1 MWMMET
7 REPRSYILRHRV
19 QLILSRTNS
28 NLDGIY
34 NAIVQAQQ
42 ETSKPTIIK
51 LKTIIGYG
59 SLQQGT
65 HGVHGSRKCA
75 KYYFIGGH

>member
-1 MWMMET
+1 M
-7 REPRSYILRHRV
+7 RENPIFWRLDPCE
-19 QLILSRTNS
+19 LFEALNS
-28 NLDGIY
+28 DLDGIY

-42 ETSKPTIIK
+42 ETSKPTLIK

-65 HGVHGSRKCA
+65 HGVHGSRK
-75 KYYFIGGH
+75 FVELRI